1 MIPLLFAPMSST
13 RSRLLRLLL
22 FAAAFV
28 AAYAC
33 ADASGW
39 LDQVSVEWV
48 RAQVDRAG
56 AWGALVY
63 LAAFCLGV
71 MFYIP
76 GMIFI
81 VAGIL
86 AFGKL
91 HGAPLALLG
100 SVVSASVS
108 VAFLRAVGGNLLEEI
123 EKPFIK
129 RLVGKLHDHPVRTI
143 ILLRLLMWVSPPLN
157 TALALSGV
165 SQRKILVG
173 TAVGLLPVVLTV
185 ALMLDV
191 FVEGL

>member
-1 MIPLLFAPMSST
+1 MSST

-22 FAAAFV
+22 LAGLSAAL
-28 AAYAC
+28 YAS

-39 LDQVSVEWV
+39 LEQLSVDWV

-63 LAAFCLGV
+63 LGAFCLGV
-71 MFYIP
+71 ALYVP
-76 GMIFI
+76 GMVFI

-91 HGAPLALLG
+91 LGGALALLG
-100 SVVSASVS
+100 AVLSASLS
-108 VAFLRAVGGNLLEEI
+108 VALLRAVGGNLLEEI
-123 EKPFIK
+123 DRPFIK
-129 RLVGKLHDHPVRTI
+129 RLVGRLHDRPIRTI

-165 SQRKILVG
+165 SQRKILLG
-173 TAVGLLPVVLTV
+173 TAAGLTPVVAAA
-185 ALMLDV
+185 ALGLGF